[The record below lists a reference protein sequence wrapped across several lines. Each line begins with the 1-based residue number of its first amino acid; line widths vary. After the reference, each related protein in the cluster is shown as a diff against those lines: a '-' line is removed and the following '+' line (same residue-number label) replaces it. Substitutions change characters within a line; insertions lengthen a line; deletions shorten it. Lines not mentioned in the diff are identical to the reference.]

1 MSDESKKKDGRG
13 GVRPN
18 SGRPKGKTGK
28 TGEPSTMVRIPLGLV
43 DVVKQLSNI
52 YREQQKQILKR

>member
-1 MSDESKKKDGRG
+1 MSELKKDGRG

-18 SGRPKGKTGK
+18 SGRPK
-28 TGEPSTMVRIPLGLV
+28 GEPSTMVRIPLGLV